1 MPGID
6 RIVWPSGRYRRTL
19 RAIDPIT
26 ARVLFACG
34 PPLLTPVMHFFRAP
48 VPPC

>member
-19 RAIDPIT
+19 RAIDPI